1 MADLLDEMQGSVS
14 TKIGANVRAVGGDLL
29 DEAGFKSGDSSLISE
44 KLSKQQLDDNLNS
57 LLDEINADL
66 STFERFAVG
75 AGRGMTMLARGAG
88 LAEPESEVTTRAFN
102 RLSDDSMAAT
112 IGEIVGEAAPF
123 LAAAPLAGAGLA
135 TGAGRV
141 IIPQAAKLGG
151 KIAGSAALGATEGGL
166 ITKGRGGDVGQTSI
180 GAATGGVLAG
190 SIEALM
196 PVIGRLGSK
205 VFQRLGRTPKGPL
218 LTPDG
223 SPTPELQQALAET
236 GTSFDDLASEA
247 FTVVNQQGVDPTQA
261 ARAARMSSQGIP
273 ATAGDITQDFAQQAK
288 EQRLISMASGESG
301 EPLRQVNL
309 QKSEAFKSRVDELVE
324 SLGVPDEAGDSIK
337 AALKGRKKLLQAEKN
352 ALYKEVA
359 ESTAPTLPV
368 DVARSTVRGE
378 NIVNFTS
385 PSGKLSVGVSGD
397 TAQIGGAMIR
407 DASKRGKGEGTK
419 LYAEAARRLKRD
431 GVNSLLSDNTVEAPA
446 AKVWEKLGKQ
456 GFPVKKSADA
466 RLIKDSRGDF
476 FTVDGDGPVF
486 TMDLAGDLPEP
497 PSIGSIPLMTD
508 SIADSMI
515 SSKEIRRL
523 SRLALGP
530 VEATKD
536 LLVEFGI
543 DNSDEA
549 IESFADEI
557 TPLSLGNF
565 EDFRQA
571 INLIERSDTTG
582 AVKVFTGPI
591 KIALDAEAEI
601 VDGAIKQVDGLD
613 SAVLDTI
620 KQARQRVRQIKTEF
634 SPQSIT
640 GRMIDVK
647 RDGVTPVVEAS
658 KAARELLKPGAPI
671 ENLQRTLSSLS
682 KSGDKGVKAIKD
694 MQASVVL
701 NALEDALKAPSRK
714 TSGIETIG
722 GNQFAKSLSKFGD
735 DKLELLF
742 KGNPKAL
749 SRLQNLKQTALDISP
764 ASAATPKGS
773 APVILDIMKKAGSL
787 PGLAAIRDSIEFV
800 LKAGSDDRAVRKA
813 MNARPAFK
821 RAISSLES
829 DFPAI
834 ASALGVAAIAP
845 QVKERDR

>member
-29 DEAGFKSGDSSLISE
+29 DEAGFKSGDSSMISE

-75 AGRGMTMLARGAG
+75 AGRGMTTLARGVG
-88 LAEPESEVTTRAFN
+88 LADPESEVTTKAFN
-102 RLSDDSMAAT
+102 RLTDDSTAAT

-166 ITKGRGGDVGQTSI
+166 ITKGRGGDVGQTSV

-223 SPTPELQQALAET
+223 APTAELQQALSET
-236 GTSFDDLASEA
+236 GTTFDDLAEEA
-247 FTVVNQQGVDPTQA
+247 FAEVNKQGVDPAQA

-301 EPLRQVNL
+301 EPLRQANL

-324 SLGVPDEAGDSIK
+324 SLGVPDDAGDSIK

-359 ESTAPTLPV
+359 GASPELAST
-368 DVARSTVRGE
+368 
-378 NIVNFTS
+378 
-385 PSGKLSVGVSGD
+385 
-397 TAQIGGAMIR
+397 
-407 DASKRGKGEGTK
+407 
-419 LYAEAARRLKRD
+419 
-431 GVNSLLSDNTVEAPA
+431 
-446 AKVWEKLGKQ
+446 
-456 GFPVKKSADA
+456 
-466 RLIKDSRGDF
+466 
-476 FTVDGDGPVF
+476 
-486 TMDLAGDLPEP
+486 
-497 PSIGSIPLMTD
+497 PLFTD
-508 SIADSMI
+508 SIADSI
-515 SSKEIRRL
+515 PSSKEIRRL
-523 SRLALGP
+523 SRLAPGP
-530 VEATKD
+530 VDATKD

-549 IESFADEI
+549 IEAFADEI

-591 KIALDAEAEI
+591 KTALDAEAEI
-601 VDGAIKQVDGLD
+601 VDGAIKNVSGVDG
-613 SAVLDTI
+613 AVLDTI

-682 KSGDKGVKAIKD
+682 KSGDKGTKAIKD

-764 ASAATPKGS
+764 ASAATPQGS
-773 APVILDIMKKAGSL
+773 APVILDFLKKAGSL
-787 PGLAAIRDSIEFV
+787 PGLAAIRDSVEFV

-821 RAISSLES
+821 RAVSALES

-834 ASALGVAAIAP
+834 ASALGVAAVTP
-845 QVKERDR
+845 QVKERER

>member
-1 MADLLDEMQGSVS
+1 MADLLDEMAGSVS

-29 DEAGFKSGDSSLISE
+29 DEAGFKSGDPSMISE
-44 KLSKQQLDDNLNS
+44 NLSKQQLDENLNS

-75 AGRGMTMLARGAG
+75 AGRGMTTLARGVG
-88 LAEPESEVTTRAFN
+88 LADPEPEVATRAFN
-102 RLSDDSMAAT
+102 RLTDDSMAAT

-123 LAAAPLAGAGLA
+123 MAAAPLAGAGLA

-141 IIPQAAKLGG
+141 VIPQAAKLGTRV
-151 KIAGSAALGATEGGL
+151 AGSAALGALEGGL
-166 ITKGRGGDVGQTSI
+166 ITKGRGGDVGETSA

-190 SIEALM
+190 SIEAVL
-196 PVIGRLGSK
+196 PVIGRLGRK

-223 SPTPELQQALAET
+223 APTAELQKALEET
-236 GTSFDDLASEA
+236 GTSFDDLAEEA
-247 FTVVNQQGVDPTQA
+247 FAVVNKQGVDPAQA

-288 EQRLISMASGESG
+288 EQRLLSMASGESG
-301 EPLRQVNL
+301 EPLRQANL

-324 SLGVPDEAGDSIK
+324 SLGVPDDAGDSIK

-359 ESTAPTLPV
+359 
-368 DVARSTVRGE
+368 D
-378 NIVNFTS
+378 TS
-385 PSGKLSVGVSGD
+385 PEL
-397 TAQIGGAMIR
+397 
-407 DASKRGKGEGTK
+407 AS
-419 LYAEAARRLKRD
+419 
-431 GVNSLLSDNTVEAPA
+431 AP
-446 AKVWEKLGKQ
+446 L
-456 GFPVKKSADA
+456 F
-466 RLIKDSRGDF
+466 
-476 FTVDGDGPVF
+476 
-486 TMDLAGDLPEP
+486 
-497 PSIGSIPLMTD
+497 TD
-508 SIADSMI
+508 SIADSI
-515 SSKEIRRL
+515 PSQKEIRRL
-523 SRLALGP
+523 SRLAPGP
-530 VEATKD
+530 VDATKD

-543 DNSDEA
+543 DKSDEA
-549 IESFADEI
+549 VEAFADEI

-591 KIALDAEAEI
+591 KVALDAEAEI
-601 VDGAIKQVDGLD
+601 VDGAIKNVGGVDG
-613 SAVLDTI
+613 AVLDTI

-671 ENLQRTLSSLS
+671 ENLQRTLSSLR

-714 TSGIETIG
+714 TSGIEMIG

-735 DKLELLF
+735 DKLALLF

-749 SRLQNLKQTALDISP
+749 SRLQNLKQTAMDISP

-773 APVILDIMKKAGSL
+773 APVILDIMRKAGSL
-787 PGLAAIRDSIEFV
+787 PGLAAIRDSVEFV
-800 LKAGSDDRAVRKA
+800 LKAGADDRAVRKA
-813 MNARPAFK
+813 MNAKPAFK
-821 RAISSLES
+821 HAITSLET

-834 ASALGVAAIAP
+834 ASALGVAAVAP
-845 QVKERDR
+845 QVKERER